1 MAKKPKLTGNFE
13 DKLQGAAAGYAPVNQ
28 PFVVPA
34 PVPGTPVMTFPASRI
49 VQTPGTMSW
58 NTPPEAITPIVM
70 QPQREKVAII
80 GTAPSSRMLAPFND
94 PTWDI
99 WVCSPGNM
107 PGPGFAPP

>member
-13 DKLQGAAAGYAPVNQ
+13 DKLEGAAAGYAPS
-28 PFVVPA
+28 
-34 PVPGTPVMTFPASRI
+34 PVMTFPASRI
-49 VQTPGTMSW
+49 VQTGGTMSW
-58 NTPPEAITPIVM
+58 NTPPEAVTPIAM

-80 GTAPSSRMLAPFND
+80 GMAPSSRMLAPFND